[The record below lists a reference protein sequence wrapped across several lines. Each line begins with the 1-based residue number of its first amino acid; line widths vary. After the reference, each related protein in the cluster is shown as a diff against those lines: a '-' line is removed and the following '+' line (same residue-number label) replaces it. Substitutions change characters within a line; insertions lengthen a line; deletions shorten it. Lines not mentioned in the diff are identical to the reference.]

1 MLILTS
7 LLCTRSIHLNILIF
21 ICKISTF
28 FTLALFCKVG
38 YVYTYI
44 YEELI
49 ILSYSEP
56 FLVIFILLQLFL
68 LPFFILFFKSTGFK
82 KLAVFFVYIYSLFQF
97 IDSCIIYNITNI
109 FSILV
114 ITVSSIFTVIAVYK
128 NFFCKESK
136 TDKLSMFRE
145 FLTKFYF
152 LPKEYKKLIIPAF
165 IISLGIT
172 RLARYVLFDFLGLS
186 CLGLTSHLFIVFSLI
201 VPSIIFFRIVNAVI
215 LDIRLTQVNISI
227 QSVIFKELFN
237 ISHYNLNNIDLNLIL
252 TILTLGVFSITSV
265 ELIYFSFYGLNSSI
279 QVNESIRLD
288 SNEYK

>member
-1 MLILTS
+1 M
-7 LLCTRSIHLNILIF
+7 
-21 ICKISTF
+21 
-28 FTLALFCKVG
+28 
-38 YVYTYI
+38 
-44 YEELI
+44 
-49 ILSYSEP
+49 
-56 FLVIFILLQLFL
+56 
-68 LPFFILFFKSTGFK
+68 
-82 KLAVFFVYIYSLFQF
+82 
-97 IDSCIIYNITNI
+97 
-109 FSILV
+109 
-114 ITVSSIFTVIAVYK
+114 
-128 NFFCKESK
+128 
-136 TDKLSMFRE
+136 
-145 FLTKFYF
+145 
-152 LPKEYKKLIIPAF
+152 
-165 IISLGIT
+165 
-172 RLARYVLFDFLGLS
+172 GLS

>member
-1 MLILTS
+1 
-7 LLCTRSIHLNILIF
+7 
-21 ICKISTF
+21 
-28 FTLALFCKVG
+28 
-38 YVYTYI
+38 
-44 YEELI
+44 
-49 ILSYSEP
+49 
-56 FLVIFILLQLFL
+56 
-68 LPFFILFFKSTGFK
+68 
-82 KLAVFFVYIYSLFQF
+82 
-97 IDSCIIYNITNI
+97 
-109 FSILV
+109 
-114 ITVSSIFTVIAVYK
+114 
-128 NFFCKESK
+128 
-136 TDKLSMFRE
+136 MFRE